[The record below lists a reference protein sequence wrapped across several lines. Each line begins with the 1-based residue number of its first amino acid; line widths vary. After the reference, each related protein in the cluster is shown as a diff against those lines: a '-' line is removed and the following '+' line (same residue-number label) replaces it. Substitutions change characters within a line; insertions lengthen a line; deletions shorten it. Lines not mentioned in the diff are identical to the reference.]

1 MKKFFQIIGII
12 FVIAIIGIGALLIKG
27 PADPIVLTPEEEAQQ
42 QEEEI
47 EKYSN
52 IDLSGFKAETIT
64 GQSVTS
70 DYFKDYDITMIN
82 LWTTSCGPCIEEMPD
97 IAELYKTKPD
107 NTNIISICVDLA
119 HNKKELK
126 FANKVM
132 KDSKAEFIT
141 LIPDSVLRE
150 RLTDNVQLF
159 PTTIFVDSD
168 GKTVG
173 TPHFGGRS
181 AADYKQAILDR
192 VKLVSETK

>member
-1 MKKFFQIIGII
+1 MKKLFQIIGII
-12 FVIAIIGIGALLIKG
+12 FVVAIIGIGALLIKG
-27 PADPIVLTPEEEAQQ
+27 PADPIVLTPEEQTKQ
-42 QEEEI
+42 KNEEI
-47 EKYSN
+47 KKYSN

-64 GQSVTS
+64 GELVTS
-70 DYFKDYDITMIN
+70 DYFKNYDITMIN

-97 IAELYKTKPD
+97 IAELYKTKPE

-119 HNKKELK
+119 DNKKELQ

-141 LIPDSVLRE
+141 LIPDAILKE

-159 PTTIFVDSD
+159 PTTIFVDSK

-181 AADYKQAILDR
+181 AEDYKQAILDR
-192 VKLVSETK
+192 VKLVNEAK